1 MKTNSVFSGVI
12 RPLPDEL
19 LSSWLNRGLKLG
31 KDRRFDLLWSLFLAN
46 NLLDPDYQDPD
57 VSVSLAESIFN
68 CSKQHFKIMLPVY
81 NCWVSPERFRVA
93 YCAECIFTDMQKGY
107 FPAYRKSWIYRW
119 SVVCPIHLTVLNTTE
134 NTVKNTTETVQL
146 AANFIAR
153 NQAIRSLKVKY
164 SISACKCSSY
174 AGFLAIASYFQEWLF
189 KQIRVNSIQIP
200 GGISV
205 CPVDFFTM
213 VETICL
219 ALLRPLGA
227 DDRTA
232 CQAYAYLPPR
242 KWPNH
247 DVINLN
253 ANETSTIDIA
263 SYDPLEKAGFLAY
276 LGMLIGVPKCCQ
288 LWKIL
293 GNSSPHYCYPDSQS
307 LFPNDSRNLRG
318 AILERLYQDGNPL
331 LETVKNWFDLDIRR
345 HIGIDKPPLL

>member
-1 MKTNSVFSGVI
+1 MKMNSVFFGII

-31 KDRRFDLLWSLFLAN
+31 KDRRFDLLWSSFLTN

-57 VSVSLAESIFN
+57 LSVSLAESIFD
-68 CSKQHFKIMLPVY
+68 CSKQYFTMMLPAY
-81 NCWVSPERFRVA
+81 NFWVSPEEFRVA

-134 NTVKNTTETVQL
+134 NTVKRTAETVQL
-146 AANFIAR
+146 AANFIVR
-153 NQAIRSLKVKY
+153 NQAISSLKTKY
-164 SISACKCSSY
+164 SISACKSSSY

-189 KQIRVNSIQIP
+189 KQIKVGSIQMP
-200 GGISV
+200 GGMSV
-205 CPVDFFTM
+205 CPFAFFSM

-227 DDRTA
+227 EDRTA

-247 DVINLN
+247 DVINS
-253 ANETSTIDIA
+253 NENEIATIDIA
-263 SYDPLEKAGFLAY
+263 SYDPLEKAGFLAH
-276 LGMLIGVPKCCQ
+276 LGMLIGVPKCRQ

-307 LFPNDSRNLRG
+307 LFPDDSRHLRG

-331 LETVKNWFDLDIRR
+331 LETVNGWFDLDIRR
-345 HIGIDKPPLL
+345 HIGINKPQLF